1 MPGFRFAVP
10 CAGMPCWVPV
20 LCCVPNS
27 SLAAVPGAGAV
38 VVVDVEVVL
47 TGKTGLVEVFACVS
61 TNAFGGIAAWPELIA
76 SALVL
81 SVVGSCGPTPVR
93 PLAAAV
99 AILFCTVGAT
109 LMVLLMTT
117 VLWMLLK
124 MMLFGGGAT

>member
-20 LCCVPNS
+20 LRCVPNS

-38 VVVDVEVVL
+38 VVVDVEVAL

-109 LMVLLMTT
+109 LMVFLMTT
-117 VLWMLLK
+117 ALWTLLK